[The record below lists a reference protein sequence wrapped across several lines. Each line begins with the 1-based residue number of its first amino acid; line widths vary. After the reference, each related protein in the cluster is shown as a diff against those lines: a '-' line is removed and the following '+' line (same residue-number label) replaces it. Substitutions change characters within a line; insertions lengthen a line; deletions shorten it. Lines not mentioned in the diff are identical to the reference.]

1 MSSLKATYQS
11 YLTSPNASAF
21 ASDGSLNYITTL
33 TTIYKADAIAK
44 HLLAHQ
50 KTLRKKHENIL
61 NTIESNNALC
71 LEVETTIE
79 FLTGGGSYL
88 PGLDDNFLVD
98 QVVTIPVV
106 HIVHFDASHKIQ
118 QIRLFWDQGC
128 LLKQIEVIGSRGKNW
143 PIRDGK
149 DHVKL
154 ITSSAAAA
162 ASSDSSRPTM
172 NEGPQ
177 DPNEVVI
184 RSNPTQARKT
194 ASRDPHA
201 SLSLFA
207 PRDDDYEASQKPTIA
222 APRGSAKPPPR
233 DLKEL
238 FGDDDVTPPRSPQR
252 SASPKKN
259 FRPGSKDQ
267 SAKPA
272 PRDYHDIFVGGG
284 DEDASSSTLGRP
296 ASPQKENASIAPK
309 TGAGK
314 NFKPNRLFEDTAE
327 QPATPGAASPDKA
340 RKPHPTKFNHFEFSD
355 EHAGA
360 PGQTLPGRPK
370 TKHQSQWGFED
381 FSTPE
386 KVAQKIRS
394 QDIRHFGWGDDDS
407 AHESP
412 AKNQHVPHS
421 RPDAKSHFDF
431 LDDATPPGAIK
442 RAGGPPRGHA
452 ADRGAGLYEGTL
464 FNEDNGAPPSL
475 EKKAHPLSTVTNLK
489 DRCKD
494 FDPQFEVSDQ
504 SPSSKDQGP
513 NRAIGEARTKAVK
526 MMDKQWEA
534 SDMSPESAIGSAGHL
549 KRGPVGKENKGIKT
563 GGDGMGGR
571 KDAVRSWG
579 FGDESDEDQEGGVN
593 GGKFRPERRQQGRK
607 DVDLW

>member
-11 YLTSPNASAF
+11 YLTNPNASAF

-33 TTIYKADAIAK
+33 ITIHKADAIAK
-44 HLLAHQ
+44 HLIAHQ

-61 NTIESNNALC
+61 NTIENNNALC

-98 QVVTIPVV
+98 QVVTIPIV
-106 HIVHFDASHKIQ
+106 HIVQFDASRKIQ
-118 QIRLFWDQGC
+118 QARLFWDQGC

-162 ASSDSSRPTM
+162 ASTGSSRPIM
-172 NEGPQ
+172 NEGSQ
-177 DPNEVVI
+177 DPTEVVI
-184 RSNPTQARKT
+184 TSNPTQARKT
-194 ASRDPHA
+194 LRDPHV

-207 PRDDDYEASQKPTIA
+207 PRDEDYEASQKPTIA

-238 FGDDDVTPPRSPQR
+238 FGNDDVTPPRSPQK

-259 FRPGSKDQ
+259 VRGSKDQ

-272 PRDYHDIFVGGG
+272 PRNYHDIFVGG

-296 ASPQKENASIAPK
+296 ASPQKEDASIAPK
-309 TGAGK
+309 GGAGK
-314 NFKPNRLFEDTAE
+314 NFKPNRLFEDAAE
-327 QPATPGAASPDKA
+327 QPGVLEAATPDKA
-340 RKPHPTKFNHFEFSD
+340 RKAHPTKFNHFEFGD

-360 PGQTLPGRPK
+360 SQQALPARPN

-386 KVAQKIRS
+386 KVPQKIRS
-394 QDIRHFGWGDDDS
+394 QDVRHFGWGDDDS

-431 LDDATPPGAIK
+431 LDGATPPGVIK
-442 RAGGPPRGHA
+442 RAGGPPRGHV
-452 ADRGAGLYEGTL
+452 ADRGAGLYKDTL
-464 FNEDNGAPPSL
+464 FDDDNGVPPSPGQ
-475 EKKAHPLSTVTNLK
+475 KAHPLSTVTNLK
-489 DRCKD
+489 DRRKD
-494 FDPQFEVSDQ
+494 FDPQFEMNDQ
-504 SPSSKDQGP
+504 TPALSTDQDP
-513 NRAIGEARTKAVK
+513 KKPIGEARTKAVK

-534 SDMSPESAIGSAGHL
+534 RDISPEPAIGSAGHL
-549 KRGPVGKENKGIKT
+549 KRGPVGKENQGIKT

-571 KDAVRSWG
+571 KDAIRSWG
-579 FGDESDEDQEGGVN
+579 FGDESDGDQEGGVN
-593 GGKFRPERRQQGRK
+593 GGKFQPERRQQGRK